1 MFAILNSIQLL
12 KIKIKIKKR
21 FTFEKLFA
29 TLLTIILG
37 ACSMHHDT
45 SKNDEDN
52 KSDMKSNDPK
62 NNETKDKSIKENNN
76 KTK

>member
-1 MFAILNSIQLL
+1 M
-12 KIKIKIKKR
+12 K
-21 FTFEKLFA
+21 KLFA
-29 TLLTIILG
+29 TLLTSILILG

-62 NNETKDKSIKENNN
+62 KENNETKDKSIK
-76 KTK
+76 

>member
-1 MFAILNSIQLL
+1 M
-12 KIKIKIKKR
+12 K
-21 FTFEKLFA
+21 KLFA
-29 TLLTIILG
+29 TLLTSILILG

-62 NNETKDKSIKENNN
+62 K
-76 KTK
+76 KTMKLKTSL

>member
-12 KIKIKIKKR
+12 KIKIKIKRR

-29 TLLTIILG
+29 TLLTSILILG

-62 NNETKDKSIKENNN
+62 K
-76 KTK
+76 KTMKLKTSL